1 MKSPK
6 TMTYRELEKEV
17 ISNRCEMQ
25 KASRERKRELIN
37 RNHDLMTEMD
47 RRWGASPFH
56 KSTDQ
61 K

>member
-6 TMTYRELEKEV
+6 AMTYRELEKEV

-47 RRWGASPFH
+47 RRWGPSPFH
-56 KSTDQ
+56 KPADQ

>member
-6 TMTYRELEKEV
+6 TMTYKELENEV

-25 KASRERKRELIN
+25 KASQERKRELIK

-47 RRWGASPFH
+47 RRWGPSLFTKAADE
-56 KSTDQ
+56 K
-61 K
+61 